1 MKILYVTTIG
11 TTMNFFNDFI
21 EKLINDG
28 HTVDIATNQST
39 SKVPEI
45 YEELGCEIYDISCT
59 RSPLNKNTIKA
70 IGEIKRIVN
79 ENEYDIVHCHT
90 PIAAMC
96 TRLACIKAR
105 KKGTKVFYTAHG
117 FHFYKGAPLKNWL
130 IYYPIE
136 KICSY
141 FTDVLVTINKEDY
154 ELAQK
159 KMRAKRIEYVHG
171 VGLDTK
177 KIFNTVVDRKKKRE
191 ELGISDDTVM
201 LLSVGELNQNK
212 NHETVI
218 KALAQVNDKKV
229 HYFVAGRGGKEEYL
243 KSLAE
248 NLGLSENVHILGF
261 RRDVIELYKVSDI
274 CVFPSIREGL
284 GKAALEGMAA
294 GLPLIASNNRGTRDY
309 AIHGENA
316 LFCDCL
322 FIEQFACAI
331 KKIAYDKELCKKMGV
346 QNIQKVKR
354 FDVSN
359 VISEMEKIYF
369 NLAPKNSINKG
380 KKEWKEM
387 L

>member
-1 MKILYVTTIG
+1 MKLLYVTTVGG
-11 TTMNFFNDFI
+11 TMGFFKELVKQFI
-21 EKLINDG
+21 EEG
-28 HTVDIATNQST
+28 HMVDIATNQST

-45 YEELGCEIYDISCT
+45 YEELGCKIYNISCT
-59 RSPLNKNTIKA
+59 RSPLNKNTVKA
-70 IGEIKRIVN
+70 IGEIKKIVK
-79 ENEYDIVHCHT
+79 EDEYDIVHCHT

-141 FTDVLVTINKEDY
+141 FTDVLITINKEDY
-154 ELAQK
+154 SLACK

-171 VGLDTK
+171 VGLDTQ
-177 KIFNTVVDRKKKRE
+177 KIYNTVVDRQKKRE
-191 ELGISDDTVM
+191 ELGISDEAVM

-229 HYFVAGRGGKEEYL
+229 HYFVAGRGSKEEYL

-261 RRDVIELYKVSDI
+261 RSDVVELYKAADI

-309 AIHGENA
+309 AIDGENA
-316 LFCDCL
+316 LICDC
-322 FIEQFACAI
+322 FSVEQFADAI
-331 KKIAYDKELCKKMGV
+331 KNLSNDKKLREKMGAK
-346 QNIQKVKR
+346 NIEKVKP
-354 FDVSN
+354 FDFSTAL
-359 VISEMEKIYF
+359 SEMKKIYF
-369 NLAPKNSINKG
+369 N
-380 KKEWKEM
+380 
-387 L
+387 

>member
-11 TTMNFFNDFI
+11 ATMGFFRDFI
-21 EKLINDG
+21 KKLINEG

-45 YEELGCEIYDISCT
+45 YEELGCKIYNISCT
-59 RSPLNKNTIKA
+59 RSPLNKNTVRA
-70 IGEIKRIVN
+70 IGEIKKIVN

-130 IYYPIE
+130 MYYPIE

-141 FTDVLVTINKEDY
+141 FTDTLITINKEDY
-154 ELAQK
+154 ALACK
-159 KMRAKRIEYVHG
+159 KMKAKKIEYVHG
-171 VGLDTK
+171 VGLDTQ
-177 KIFNTVVDRKKKRE
+177 KIFNTVVDRQKKRE
-191 ELGISDDTVM
+191 ELGISDEAVM

-218 KALAQVNDKKV
+218 KALAQVNDKNV
-229 HYFVAGRGGKEEYL
+229 HYFIAGTGGKEEYL

-261 RRDVIELYKVSDI
+261 RSDVVELYKASDI

-294 GLPLIASNNRGTRDY
+294 GLPLIASSNRGSRDY
-309 AIHGENA
+309 ANDGENA
-316 LFCDCL
+316 LICDC
-322 FIEQFACAI
+322 FSVEQFADAI
-331 KKIAYDKELCKKMGV
+331 KKLVADEKLRETMGAK
-346 QNIQKVKR
+346 NIEKVKP
-354 FDVSN
+354 FDFSN
-359 VISEMEKIYF
+359 ALSEMKKIYF
-369 NLAPKNSINKG
+369 N
-380 KKEWKEM
+380 
-387 L
+387 

>member
-229 HYFVAGRGGKEEYL
+229 HYFVAGRGSKEEYL

>member
-11 TTMNFFNDFI
+11 GTMKFFKDFI
-21 EKLINDG
+21 CGLLSDG
-28 HTVDIATNQST
+28 NTVDIVANENSRPVAEYYRGWGC
-39 SKVPEI
+39 KV
-45 YEELGCEIYDISCT
+45 YHHSCT
-59 RSPLNKNTIKA
+59 RSPINVGTLKA
-70 IGEIKRIVN
+70 IKEIKKIVN

-130 IYYPIE
+130 MYYPIE

-141 FTDVLVTINKEDY
+141 FTDTLITINKEDY
-154 ELAQK
+154 ALACK
-159 KMRAKRIEYVHG
+159 KMKAKKIEYVHG

-177 KIFNTVVDRKKKRE
+177 KIFDTVVDRHKKRE
-191 ELGISDDTVM
+191 ELGISDDAVM

-212 NHETVI
+212 NHETII
-218 KALAQVNDKKV
+218 KALAQVNDKNV
-229 HYFVAGRGGKEEYL
+229 HYFIAGTGGKEEYL

-261 RRDVIELYKVSDI
+261 RSDVVELYKVSDI

-309 AIHGENA
+309 AIDGENA
-316 LFCDCL
+316 LLCECL
-322 FIEQFACAI
+322 SAEQFATAI
-331 KKIAYDKELCKKMGV
+331 KKLIYDRMLCDKMREL
-346 QNIQKVKR
+346 NIQKVKP
-354 FDVSN
+354 FDISN
-359 VISEMEKIYF
+359 VILEMEKIYF
-369 NLAPKNSINKG
+369 L
-380 KKEWKEM
+380 
-387 L
+387 

>member
-11 TTMNFFNDFI
+11 STMIFFVDFI
-21 EKLINDG
+21 KNLIKEG
-28 HTVDIATNQST
+28 HTVDIAANST
-39 SKVPEI
+39 IKKIPEF
-45 YEELGCEIYDISCT
+45 YKDLGCKIYDTSCT
-59 RSPLNKNTIKA
+59 RSPLNKATFKA
-70 IGEIKRIVN
+70 IGEIKKIVN

-141 FTDVLVTINKEDY
+141 FTDVLITINKEDY
-154 ELAQK
+154 ALACK
-159 KMRAKRIEYVHG
+159 KMRAKKIEYVHG

-177 KIFNTVVDRKKKRE
+177 KIFDTVVDRQKKRE
-191 ELGISDDTVM
+191 ELGISDEAVM
-201 LLSVGELNQNK
+201 LLSVGELNKNK

-218 KALAQVNDKKV
+218 KALAQVNDKDV
-229 HYFVAGRGGKEEYL
+229 HYFVAGKGNKEEYL

-261 RRDVIELYKVSDI
+261 RSDVVELYKASDI

-294 GLPLIASNNRGTRDY
+294 GLPLIASSNRGSRDY
-309 AIHGENA
+309 AIDGENA
-316 LFCDCL
+316 LICDC
-322 FIEQFACAI
+322 FSVEQFADAI
-331 KKIAYDKELCKKMGV
+331 KNLSNDKKLREKMGAK
-346 QNIQKVKR
+346 NIEKVKP
-354 FDVSN
+354 FDFSTAL
-359 VISEMEKIYF
+359 SEMKKIYF
-369 NLAPKNSINKG
+369 N
-380 KKEWKEM
+380 
-387 L
+387 

>member
-1 MKILYVTTIG
+1 MKLLYVTTVGG
-11 TTMNFFNDFI
+11 TMGFFKELVKQFI
-21 EKLINDG
+21 EEG
-28 HTVDIATNQST
+28 HMVDIATNQST

-45 YEELGCEIYDISCT
+45 YEELGCKIYNISCT
-59 RSPLNKNTIKA
+59 RSPLNKNTVKA
-70 IGEIKRIVN
+70 ISEIKKIVK
-79 ENEYDIVHCHT
+79 EDEYDIVHCHT

-141 FTDVLVTINKEDY
+141 FTDVLITINKEDY
-154 ELAQK
+154 SLACK

-171 VGLDTK
+171 VGLDTQ
-177 KIFNTVVDRKKKRE
+177 KIYNTVVDRQKKRE
-191 ELGISDDTVM
+191 ELGISDDAVM

-218 KALAQVNDKKV
+218 KALAQVNDKNV

-261 RRDVIELYKVSDI
+261 RTDVVELYKAADI

-309 AIHGENA
+309 AIDGENA
-316 LFCDCL
+316 LLCECL
-322 FIEQFACAI
+322 SVEQFAVAI
-331 KKIAYDKELCKKMGV
+331 EKLIYDRMLCDKMKEL
-346 QNIQKVKR
+346 NIQKVKP
-354 FDVSN
+354 FDISN
-359 VISEMEKIYF
+359 VILEMEKIYF
-369 NLAPKNSINKG
+369 NN
-380 KKEWKEM
+380 
-387 L
+387 

>member
-11 TTMNFFNDFI
+11 ATMGFFRDFI
-21 EKLINDG
+21 KKLINEG

-45 YEELGCEIYDISCT
+45 YEELGCKIYNISCT
-59 RSPLNKNTIKA
+59 RSPLNKNTVRA
-70 IGEIKRIVN
+70 IGEIKKIVN

-105 KKGTKVFYTAHG
+105 KQWTKVFYTAHG

-159 KMRAKRIEYVHG
+159 NMRAKRIEYVHG

-191 ELGISDDTVM
+191 ELGISDDAVM
-201 LLSVGELNQNK
+201 LLSVGELNKNK

-218 KALAQVNDKKV
+218 KALAQVNDKNV
-229 HYFVAGRGGKEEYL
+229 HYFVAGTGGKEEYL

-261 RRDVIELYKVSDI
+261 RSDVVELYKVSDI

-309 AIHGENA
+309 ANDGENA
-316 LFCDCL
+316 LICDC
-322 FIEQFACAI
+322 FSVEQFADAI
-331 KKIAYDKELCKKMGV
+331 KKLVADEKLRETMGAK
-346 QNIQKVKR
+346 NIEKVKP
-354 FDVSN
+354 FDFSN
-359 VISEMEKIYF
+359 ALSEMKKIYF
-369 NLAPKNSINKG
+369 N
-380 KKEWKEM
+380 
-387 L
+387 